1 MDRPHLS
8 DATLAVAN
16 VVFEAARIPAHAV
29 ERLPGMCFLTTQG
42 TYVRMRLRS
51 RVEGVVVDTLTA
63 PEVSRAIDR
72 VVARVAREVAAQLET
87 QRAHRR
93 CRCLRPSSAPR
104 RSCHRSSRWIRHAP
118 RAALGRTLFGR
129 LVFADRHADEV
140 VTSAEMFGVP
150 AGVLGVVAEQRLKP
164 PQELAPAAVEAP
176 STSMWASPSSP
187 WRTS

>member
-63 PEVSRAIDR
+63 PEVSRATDR
-72 VVARVAREVAAQLET
+72 VVARIAREVAAQIDA
-87 QRAHRR
+87 QRAQPPTP
-93 CRCLRPSSAPR
+93 LPPPELSA
-104 RSCHRSSRWIRHAP
+104 
-118 RAALGRTLFGR
+118 
-129 LVFADRHADEV
+129 
-140 VTSAEMFGVP
+140 
-150 AGVLGVVAEQRLKP
+150 
-164 PQELAPAAVEAP
+164 
-176 STSMWASPSSP
+176 ST
-187 WRTS
+187 